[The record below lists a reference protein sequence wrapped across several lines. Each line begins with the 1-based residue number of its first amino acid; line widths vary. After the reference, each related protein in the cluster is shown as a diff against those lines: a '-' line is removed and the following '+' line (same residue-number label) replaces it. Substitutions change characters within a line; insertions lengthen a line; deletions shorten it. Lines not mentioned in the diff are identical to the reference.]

1 VFWFFL
7 SDMVVGLEVEK
18 LFFDFFVVDSYVVL
32 VLLQLAVDSSVE
44 NWFVQALLL
53 QAEGKRLLIGRLARR

>member
-1 VFWFFL
+1 
-7 SDMVVGLEVEK
+7 VVVLEVEE
-18 LFFDFFVVDSYVVL
+18 LFFDFFVVKSYVVL

>member
-1 VFWFFL
+1 
-7 SDMVVGLEVEK
+7 MVGLEVEE
-18 LFFDFFVVDSYVVL
+18 LFFDFFVVKSYVVL